1 MIKIRSVQATDIRR
15 CGEIMYSAFKTI
27 AEQHNFPPDFPN
39 ADVTSGVLGMLND
52 APPFD
57 GFVAEQADWISGSI
71 FVSRRSSVGGISI
84 VTVDPESQNRS
95 IGRQL
100 MQAGMSHLAEQGHTR
115 QQLIQAGFH
124 SRSLCLYAKLGFVA
138 TELLSTLVGNPIDV
152 SIPNREV
159 RPATQEDA
167 DACNAL
173 CTQVHGFDRS
183 GEVYGAIEQGAAIV
197 VESDHGI
204 SGYSTGVSFIGHA
217 VGESNEDLKALIAA
231 TKEIPNPGVMIPTT
245 NGELFRWCLDNGL
258 RVNQQL
264 TLMDTNPSESP
275 KGVYWPGILC

>member
-1 MIKIRSVQATDIRR
+1 MSNIRPIETADIRR
-15 CGEIMYSAFKTI
+15 CGEIMYLAFKTI

-39 ADVTSGVLGMLND
+39 ADVTSDVLGMLNS
-52 APPFD
+52 APVFD
-57 GFVAEQADWISGSI
+57 GFVLEGEGSVSGSI

-95 IGRQL
+95 VGRQL
-100 MQAGMSHLAEQGHTR
+100 MQTGMSHLAEQGHTR

-138 TELLSTLVGNPIDV
+138 TDLLSTMVGGPINKT
-152 SIPNREV
+152 IPGREV

-167 DACNAL
+167 DTCNAL
-173 CTQVHGFDRS
+173 CTKVHGFDRS
-183 GEVYGAIEQGAAIV
+183 GEVYGAIEQGTASV
-197 VESDHGI
+197 VESDQGI

-217 VGESNEDLKALIAA
+217 VGESNEDLKALIATA
-231 TKEIPNPGVMIPTT
+231 EEITNPGLMIPTT

-258 RVNQQL
+258 QVNQQL
-264 TLMDTNPSESP
+264 TLMDTEPSGP
-275 KGVYWPGILC
+275 PNGVYWPGILC